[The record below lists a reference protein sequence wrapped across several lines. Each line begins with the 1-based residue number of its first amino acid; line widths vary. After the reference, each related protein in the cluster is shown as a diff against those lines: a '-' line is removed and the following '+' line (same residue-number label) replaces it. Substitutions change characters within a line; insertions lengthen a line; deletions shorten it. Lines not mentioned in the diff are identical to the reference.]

1 MKKRKLLI
9 TAILVLFFGFLSAG
23 AVLADD
29 GLKAY
34 SKKAKTMAFKSVDE
48 AITTAAEGDRAEQN
62 TTAVRPLV
70 YFFWGEG
77 CSHCVKEKAF
87 LEELVKKYPQLEI
100 EDYEIY
106 THPEGL
112 AKFKEI
118 CQNYGVEPSGVPMF
132 FLGEDYIVGF
142 GSDTGRQIEEL
153 VEKTLAVEDGG
164 KVAGEK
170 AEKELAPG
178 EGFTLGKIFSLAAA
192 DAVNPCALAVLLVML
207 ATILAYN
214 PGKKKDILLA
224 GLAFTFSVFVMYFLY
239 GIAII
244 KFFQLV
250 QALAN
255 IRLFLYKV
263 LGLAAVILGFFNIKE
278 SMKDNSS
285 CRVVPK
291 IGRLLSKITN
301 PRGAF
306 VIGALVTIFLLPCT
320 IGPYIITGGLLSSL
334 QIVKTLPWLA
344 FYNFI
349 FVLPMIG
356 VTLVCYAG
364 LATIDDVSSWKERNI
379 TKINLLSGII
389 ILFLGLAM
397 LFGWV

>member
-9 TAILVLFFGFLSAG
+9 TAVLILFFGFLSAG
-23 AVLADD
+23 AVLADSKP
-29 GLKAY
+29 KA
-34 SKKAKTMAFKSVDE
+34 
-48 AITTAAEGDRAEQN
+48 
-62 TTAVRPLV
+62 

-77 CSHCVKEKAF
+77 CPHCNKEKAF
-87 LEELVKKYPQLEI
+87 LEKLIKKYPQLEI

-106 THPEGL
+106 AHSEGL
-112 AKFKEI
+112 VKFKEV
-118 CQNYGVEPSGVPMF
+118 CQDCGIEPLGVPMF
-132 FLGEDYIVGF
+132 FLGKEHIVGF
-142 GSDTGRQIEEL
+142 GSETTTGQQIEEI
-153 VEKTLAVEDGG
+153 VKKTLGVEDGG
-164 KVAGEK
+164 RVAG
-170 AEKELAPG
+170 AETKNELVLE
-178 EGFTLGKIFSLAAA
+178 EGFTLGKVFSLAAV

-207 ATILAYN
+207 TTILAYN

-224 GLAFTFSVFVMYFLY
+224 GLAFTFSVFIMYLFY
-239 GIAII
+239 GLVII

-250 QALAN
+250 QALAS
-255 IRLFLYKV
+255 IRLFLYKALGLVAIV
-263 LGLAAVILGFFNIKE
+263 LGILNIKE
-278 SMKDNSS
+278 SLGGHSS

-291 IGRLLSKITN
+291 IGKLLSKITN

-334 QIVKTLPWLA
+334 QIIKTLPWLA

-349 FVLPMIG
+349 FVLPMVG
-356 VTLVCYAG
+356 VSLVCYAG
-364 LATIDDVSSWKERNI
+364 LATIDDVSSWKERNT

>member
-1 MKKRKLLI
+1 MRKRKLLLI
-9 TAILVLFFGFLSAG
+9 VAVLVLFLDFLSAG
-23 AVLADD
+23 AVLADN

-34 SKKAKTMAFKSVDE
+34 
-48 AITTAAEGDRAEQN
+48 
-62 TTAVRPLV
+62 
-70 YFFWGEG
+70 FFGGEG
-77 CSHCVKEKAF
+77 CPHCAKEKAF
-87 LEELVKKYPQLEI
+87 LEKLVKKYPQLEI

-118 CQNYGVEPSGVPMF
+118 CQDCGVEPLGVPMF
-132 FLGEDYIVGF
+132 FLGEEHIIGF
-142 GSDTGRQIEEL
+142 GSETTTGRQIEEI
-153 VEKTLAVEDGG
+153 VRRTLAVEDDGE
-164 KVAGEK
+164 VAGEK
-170 AEKELAPG
+170 TEKELVLE
-178 EGFTLGKIFSLAAA
+178 EGFTLGKVFSLAAA

-207 ATILAYN
+207 TTILAYN
-214 PGKKKDILLA
+214 PGKKRDVLLA
-224 GLAFTFSVFVMYFLY
+224 GLAFTFSVFAMYLLY
-239 GIAII
+239 GLVII

-250 QALAN
+250 QALTSV
-255 IRLFLYKV
+255 RLFLYKV
-263 LGLAAVILGFFNIKE
+263 LGLAAIILGILNIKE
-278 SMKDNSS
+278 ALGGHSS

-291 IGRLLSKITN
+291 IGKLLSKITN
-301 PRGAF
+301 PQGAF

-334 QIVKTLPWLA
+334 QIIKTLPWLA
-344 FYNFI
+344 FYNSI

-364 LATIDDVSSWKERNI
+364 LATIDDVSSWKERNT